1 MSKELEEKRK
11 QEIVNACRELYKTKK
26 FEEITI
32 KDVANLTTFS
42 RPSIYN
48 YFQTKE
54 EIFLEILKEEYEI
67 WTIEIENK
75 IYLKNEKLTIEEF
88 SKLLSKLIAKREV
101 LLKLLSMN
109 LYDIEENSTIELL
122 AKFKETIKDNIE
134 VISKCLDKFF
144 RISIEKK
151 QVFLYSFLPLLYG
164 IYPYTNITEK
174 QSKAMKKA
182 GLNYKKYSIYN
193 LTYNSICLLLKSSL

>member
-174 QSKAMKKA
+174 QSKAMKNA